1 VNGLYR
7 NSKQSGVWTY
17 YKEDGTTVD
26 RTVTYR
32 NGVLVADPVHQP
44 KPKPKTPVKRR

>member
-1 VNGLYR
+1 MSGQYR

-17 YKEDGTTVD
+17 YKEDGKTVD

-32 NGVLVADPVHQP
+32 NGLLVDGAAKPKA
-44 KPKPKTPVKRR
+44 KPKPPLKRR